1 MAQSPESHRG
11 GAVLTL
17 DGVRRGA
24 LAMGPVLIP
33 IFVFGAAFG
42 IAARGAGLEGW
53 AAALMSAVVFAGAS
67 QFAVLDLWQTPVPW
81 VPLLL
86 ATFAINARHLLLGAS
101 LRMLTRGLAAWKRY
115 AAMLVLSDLNWAALI
130 AAEARGE
137 RDLGYLVGGGLAMW
151 VVWLGATVLGAVAGG
166 LTLADVQRYGLDLV
180 LVVFF
185 TTTLV
190 GLHRKRIDDLPWLVA
205 GLAALAAVWW
215 LPPNWHVLV
224 GGLAGGIAGLIQHG
238 RRP

>member
-1 MAQSPESHRG
+1 MATPFHPG
-11 GAVLTL
+11 GGRATLTL
-17 DGVRRGA
+17 AGVWRGA
-24 LAMGPVLIP
+24 RAMLPVLIP
-33 IFVFGAAFG
+33 VFVFGAAFG

-53 AAALMSAVVFAGAS
+53 AASLMSALVFAGAS
-67 QFAVLDLWQTPVPW
+67 QFAALDLWHAPVPW

-101 LRMLTRGLAAWKRY
+101 LRMLTHGLSAWKRY
-115 AAMLVLSDLNWAALI
+115 AAMIVLSDLNWAALI

-137 RDLGYLVGGGLAMW
+137 RDLGYMVGGGLAMW
-151 VVWLGATVLGAVAGG
+151 VVWLVATVIGAEAGDVT
-166 LTLADVQRYGLDLV
+166 LTDLQRYGLDLV

-190 GLHRKRIDDLPWLVA
+190 GLYRKRIDDLPWLVA

-215 LPPNWHVLV
+215 LPTNWHVLV
-224 GGLAGGIAGLIQHG
+224 GGLAGGLAGLVQHG
-238 RRP
+238 RRT